1 MPLRQRQEIQE
12 MLRSL
17 ILAVLFIASASAAIW
32 PEHLG
37 KYERKSVKPV
47 ASQVSASPDEYGREE
62 AEEASYGP
70 FAVSAQRFKDSTGAY
85 AASLEIREPH
95 LQVGNY
101 LITCTGN
108 CPKNL
113 IGLVET
119 LPKMSHTAL
128 PTLRN
133 YLPSKNLVAHSERYI
148 LGPAGLQSAAP
159 QIPASA
165 INFEFAPEG
174 ETARYRTAS
183 GEATLA
189 IFSYPNMQMAR
200 QQAAVLEKLPDAAVK
215 RTGPLVALVLA
226 PGGQAA
232 AAQLLGQID
241 YKATISSDDQQI
253 PLVIRP
259 QTAAQMVLGI
269 LALAGIVL
277 GFCLLSGIAFGAF
290 RVVSRRF
297 GYSDAG
303 TAMTT
308 LHLSDK

>member
-1 MPLRQRQEIQE
+1 

-17 ILAVLFIASASAAIW
+17 ILAVLSIASVSAAIW
-32 PEHLG
+32 PEQLG
-37 KYERKSVKPV
+37 KYQRKSVKTV
-47 ASQVSASPDEYGREE
+47 ASAPDENGQDE
-62 AEEASYGP
+62 AEEANYGS
-70 FAVSAQRFKDSTGAY
+70 FVVTAQRFKDSTGAY
-85 AASLEIREPH
+85 AAAVEMPQLP

-101 LITCTGN
+101 LITCAGN

-113 IGLVET
+113 ASLIAT
-119 LPKMSHTAL
+119 LPKMSHAAL

-133 YLPSKNLVAHSERYI
+133 YLPLKGLVTHSERYI
-148 LGPAGLQSAAP
+148 LGPAGLQAAAP

-165 INFEFAPEG
+165 VNFEFAPEG
-174 ETARYRTAS
+174 DLGRYRTSA
-183 GEATLA
+183 GEAILA

-200 QQAAVLEKLPDAAVK
+200 QQAAILEKLPDVAVK
-215 RTGPLVALVLA
+215 RTGPLVAVVLA
-226 PGGQAA
+226 PEGQAA

-241 YKATISSDDQQI
+241 YKATVSSDDQQI

-277 GFCLLSGIAFGAF
+277 GFCLLSGLAFGAA
-290 RVVSRRF
+290 RVVARRF

-303 TAMTT
+303 TSMTT
-308 LHLSDK
+308 LHLGDK